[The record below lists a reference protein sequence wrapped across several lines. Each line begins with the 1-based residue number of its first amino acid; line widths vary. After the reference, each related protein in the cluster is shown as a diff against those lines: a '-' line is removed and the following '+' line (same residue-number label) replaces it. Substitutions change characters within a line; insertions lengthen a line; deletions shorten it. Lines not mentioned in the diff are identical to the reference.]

1 MHRLTISIPEEL
13 AASLAREARR
23 RDVSVSA
30 VAREALGSHLHL
42 VVSTEGRRKLPFAAI
57 GSSGES
63 DVASNVESILA
74 EEWNPDRD
82 R

>member
-1 MHRLTISIPEEL
+1 M
-13 AASLAREARR
+13 AAILAREARR

-42 VVSTEGRRKLPFAAI
+42 IVSVDGRRKLPFAAI

-63 DVASNVESILA
+63 DVASNIESLLD
-74 EEWNPDRD
+74 EEWDPDRD

>member
-1 MHRLTISIPEEL
+1 MHRLTISIPEEM
-13 AASLAREARR
+13 AATLAREARR

-42 VVSTEGRRKLPFAAI
+42 VVSAEGRRKLPFAAI
-57 GSSGES
+57 GSSDES
-63 DVASNVESILA
+63 EVASNIESLLD
-74 EEWNPDRD
+74 EEWDPDRD

>member
-30 VAREALGSHLHL
+30 VAREALGNHLHL
-42 VVSTEGRRKLPFAAI
+42 VISTEGRRKLPFAAI
-57 GSSGES
+57 GSSGAS
-63 DVASNVESILA
+63 DVSDKIESLLA
-74 EEWNPDRD
+74 EEWDPDRD